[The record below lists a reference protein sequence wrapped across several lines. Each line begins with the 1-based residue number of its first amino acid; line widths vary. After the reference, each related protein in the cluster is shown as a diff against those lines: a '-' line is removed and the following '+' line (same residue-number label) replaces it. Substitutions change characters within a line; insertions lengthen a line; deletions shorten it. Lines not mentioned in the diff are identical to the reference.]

1 MRLYFLIF
9 LLGSSFNTFAQIPN
23 QLNLDDVQIKGEA
36 SGSNLLNI
44 SSRKKNNISDRISVK
59 SSLTDDILESLPE
72 GFNTEIKLI
81 EKKKK

>member
-1 MRLYFLIF
+1 MRIYFLIF
-9 LLGSSFNTFAQIPN
+9 LLVSSFNTFAQIPN
-23 QLNLDDVQIKGEA
+23 QLNLDDVQIKGEP

>member
-9 LLGSSFNTFAQIPN
+9 LLVSSFNTFAQIPN